1 LDSELERGCS
11 ETLVGFRT
19 SMRMFRNPSWIQS
32 SNEDT
37 PKTDQASPRQRDT
50 DRHGQTDITQNYYG
64 SKIHSNTTIDRKKTT
79 TKLD

>member
-1 LDSELERGCS
+1 
-11 ETLVGFRT
+11 
-19 SMRMFRNPSWIQS
+19 MRMFRNPSWIQS

-64 SKIHSNTTIDRKKTT
+64 SKIHSNTTIDRNKTT